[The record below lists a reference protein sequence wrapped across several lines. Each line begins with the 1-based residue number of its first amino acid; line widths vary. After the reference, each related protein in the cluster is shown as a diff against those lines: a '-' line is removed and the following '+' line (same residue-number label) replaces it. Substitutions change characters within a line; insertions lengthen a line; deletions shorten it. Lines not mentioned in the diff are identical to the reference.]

1 MRLMRPEDKL
11 SSPCSKSDLIKGIWG
26 SPRYRAIDLKDLE
39 RSTRSQLIEV
49 AADLDILLDLEE
61 RVLIMRV
68 LDAADVMYTLEDK
81 TCDLVVRAINQAL
94 AIYGVADL
102 DALVKGRKTSRFA
115 KGIDPQFLKEVRT
128 KYREKCQVDY

>member
-1 MRLMRPEDKL
+1 
-11 SSPCSKSDLIKGIWG
+11 
-26 SPRYRAIDLKDLE
+26 
-39 RSTRSQLIEV
+39 
-49 AADLDILLDLEE
+49 
-61 RVLIMRV
+61 MRV